1 MADPPVPD
9 LGSRS
14 SRPPALPP
22 PSPLWRDPDFVQGAR
37 DMAALLPAIAAWGV
51 ITGVT
56 MANSGMGLA
65 LALAMSLLVYGGSAQ
80 LVATPLVA
88 AGAPLWVV
96 LATAACV
103 NLRFVVLSVA
113 WRPYLRGYPRATRW
127 RLAYFASDLNYVL
140 FVQRYP
146 EPVPAPGQLAYF
158 WGGAWA
164 TWGVWHVASLA
175 GIFLGDRV
183 PVNWGFGFAG
193 TLALLGM
200 VCTLLKDRASL
211 VALAVAASAS
221 VVAWALPLKLN
232 IVVAIAAAVAAS
244 LVFDALRAPQGS
256 GGRV

>member
-1 MADPPVPD
+1 MSAAA
-9 LGSRS
+9 S
-14 SRPPALPP
+14 PP
-22 PSPLWRDPDFVQGAR
+22 PPMWRDPDFAQGAR

-88 AGAPLWVV
+88 AGASPWVV
-96 LATAACV
+96 LAAAACV

-113 WRPYLRGYPRATRW
+113 WRPYLRVHPRATRW

-146 EPVPAPGQLAYF
+146 KPEPAPGQLAYF
-158 WGGAWA
+158 WGGAWC
-164 TWGVWHVASLA
+164 TWGVWHLSSLL

-183 PVNWGFGFAG
+183 PMAWGFGFAG

-211 VALAVAASAS
+211 AALAVAASAS
-221 VVAWALPLKLN
+221 VAAWALPLKLN

-244 LVFDALRAPQGS
+244 LVFDALRRGEGAT
-256 GGRV
+256 